1 MMYTKVLGW
10 QKHTSVVFPFFFFLS
25 FPSVKMKN
33 LAAVQ
38 TVNQTISAD
47 HSSEEEKEE
56 AQSISDHFSSFFLVV
71 SYSTEYPFG
80 QIQ

>member
-10 QKHTSVVFPFFFFLS
+10 QKHTSVLFPFFFLS

-47 HSSEEEKEE
+47 HSSEEEKEKKTKTTDKTKKSKPKE
-56 AQSISDHFSSFFLVV
+56 QSRGKP
-71 SYSTEYPFG
+71 TEV
-80 QIQ
+80 